1 MVIWVMIILSTA
13 ATANGEWRTAGGGRP
28 WVEAILIVKKMRDV
42 SGEMKKCEK
51 RDGGR
56 ERARPWPGR
65 RVIQM
70 KLEAY
75 EKCVFL
81 ALKCTSTGHI
91 LWRTIRVRQSERER
105 GGRRRKATWK
115 PPETTSFIL
124 VLQFSIIKIIFAR
137 KVRPAFSVSFFFS
150 FFRALLSGF
159 YLRHFVLIEK
169 GITLYLEC
177 NLEFCFFLFVV
188 RQEMMLRSQQLSISS
203 SVTAYFDIF
212 GHDKREMMMEGG
224 WGEAGRAAVSLLTH
238 VDAWVQKRK
247 KMKKI
252 QIPCCKKNCTV
263 CFIPG
268 KLRVRPRK
276 NRKRTP
282 RAIYTLRKSHSNDET
297 VGKPWQR
304 S

>member
-13 ATANGEWRTAGGGRP
+13 ATATGERRTAGGGRP

-137 KVRPAFSVSFFFS
+137 KVRPAFSVSFFF
-150 FFRALLSGF
+150 FFLSGPIVRF
-159 YLRHFVLIEK
+159 LSAP
-169 GITLYLEC
+169 
-177 NLEFCFFLFVV
+177 FCFDIKRDYTVSRMQFRVFFFVGLLLD
-188 RQEMMLRSQQLSISS
+188 RKWCWGHSS
-203 SVTAYFDIF
+203 S
-212 GHDKREMMMEGG
+212 
-224 WGEAGRAAVSLLTH
+224 
-238 VDAWVQKRK
+238 
-247 KMKKI
+247 
-252 QIPCCKKNCTV
+252 P
-263 CFIPG
+263 
-268 KLRVRPRK
+268 
-276 NRKRTP
+276 
-282 RAIYTLRKSHSNDET
+282 
-297 VGKPWQR
+297 
-304 S
+304 

>member
-1 MVIWVMIILSTA
+1 MWEKKWRERESKTLTREKSHSNEIGSIWKVCF
-13 ATANGEWRTAGGGRP
+13 
-28 WVEAILIVKKMRDV
+28 
-42 SGEMKKCEK
+42 SGAQMHIDWPHLMTDHQSET
-51 RDGGR
+51 
-56 ERARPWPGR
+56 ERAREGR
-65 RVIQM
+65 ETAESHM
-70 KLEAY
+70 KAAWDY
-75 EKCVFL
+75 IFHF
-81 ALKCTSTGHI
+81 STAI
-91 LWRTIRVRQSERER
+91 LNHQNHLRSKSSTC
-105 GGRRRKATWK
+105 
-115 PPETTSFIL
+115 F
-124 VLQFSIIKIIFAR
+124 FCF
-137 KVRPAFSVSFFFS
+137 FFFS

-177 NLEFCFFLFVV
+177 NLEFFFFLFVV

-212 GHDKREMMMEGG
+212 GHDKREMMTEGG

-282 RAIYTLRKSHSNDET
+282 RAI
-297 VGKPWQR
+297 
-304 S
+304 